1 ALRRGLRG
9 FERDLR
15 AALSDIRVQVRVEP
29 DLRGFNRA
37 LLRGLRERFDAIR
50 VPVEPDLRGFET
62 ALLRGLRGLE
72 VSVRV

>member
-1 ALRRGLRG
+1 MADDSARIRIELDDSGVPEEARALGVRIRTALRRGLRG

-37 LLRGLRERFDAIR
+37 
-50 VPVEPDLRGFET
+50 
-62 ALLRGLRGLE
+62 
-72 VSVRV
+72 